1 MKVKECVYKII
12 KVNNCGYTFCKKTPC
27 KGVKLDFWLNAQ
39 KIRLICS
46 YQALLALEIA

>member
-1 MKVKECVYKII
+1 MLRQWDMKVKVYVYLVI
-12 KVNNCGYTFCKKTPC
+12 KVYNYGYTFCKKTPC

-46 YQALLALEIA
+46 YQA